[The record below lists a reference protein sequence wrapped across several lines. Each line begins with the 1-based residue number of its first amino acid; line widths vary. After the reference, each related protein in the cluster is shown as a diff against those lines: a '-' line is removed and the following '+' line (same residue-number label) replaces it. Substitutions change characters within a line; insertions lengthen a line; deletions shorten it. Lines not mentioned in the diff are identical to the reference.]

1 MRFDELR
8 REQYELGIA
17 KGIEQGTAETT
28 EQLNKLTSLLLSANR
43 IDELKKA
50 AEDTAFQQQLL
61 EEFGLLKKE

>member
-8 REQYELGIA
+8 REQYELGVA
-17 KGIEQGTAETT
+17 KGAADMQ